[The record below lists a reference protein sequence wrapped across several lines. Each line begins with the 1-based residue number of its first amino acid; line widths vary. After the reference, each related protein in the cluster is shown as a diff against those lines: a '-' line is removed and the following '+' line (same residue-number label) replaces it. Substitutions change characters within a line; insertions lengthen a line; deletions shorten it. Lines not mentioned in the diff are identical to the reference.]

1 FCPSFQK
8 YYEYYDGGSTG
19 KEDNAMYDNLIKE
32 DRKKVSA
39 PKSDVQ
45 VHYTSNKPQ
54 QVNASAYTQGNQVYL
69 GKGQERYLS
78 HELGHV
84 LQQQQGKVPTTESI
98 NGISANTDTH
108 LEHEADRLG
117 ESLSGKMNFSVSDAA
132 SHGDA
137 GATPAASSAASSAA
151 PIQMMRT
158 PAQWWRDRQDKKMQ
172 SRRDNAQISAP
183 LNKKQNRKL
192 LQNSGVYGMGDL
204 VSNELIA
211 LNMSMYNGN
220 PWGPNPRSDYNSV
233 MKSIYKR

>member
-1 FCPSFQK
+1 M
-8 YYEYYDGGSTG
+8 YEQ
-19 KEDNAMYDNLIKE
+19 EDL
-32 DRKKVSA
+32 RKSEASPRSKAAVNNI
-39 PKSDVQ
+39 Q
-45 VHYTSNKPQ
+45 VHYNSDKPER
-54 QVNASAYTQGNQVYL
+54 VNASSYTQGNQIYL
-69 GKGQERYLS
+69 GRGREQDLS
-78 HELGHV
+78 HELGHA
-84 LQQQQGKVPTTESI
+84 LQQQRGKVPATEKI
-98 NGISANTDTH
+98 GGMNANTDTH

-158 PAQWWRDRQDKKMQ
+158 PAQWWRDRQAKKMQ

-220 PWGPNPRSDYNSV
+220 PWGPGPRSDYNSV